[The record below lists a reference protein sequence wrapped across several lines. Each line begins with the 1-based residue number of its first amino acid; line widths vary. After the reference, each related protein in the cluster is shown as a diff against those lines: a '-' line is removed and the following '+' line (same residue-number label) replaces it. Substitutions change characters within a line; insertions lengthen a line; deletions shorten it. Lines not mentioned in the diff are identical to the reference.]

1 MPLAAGTR
9 RGPYEIPQQPSLV
22 SRVWNNGGYM
32 DIDQRIEAL
41 TMNLELTAHEV
52 SDLRAAFAERDKA
65 AAERDKAWA
74 ERDKAAAERDKAA
87 AERDKAWAERDK
99 ITALELSHM
108 RENIN
113 TLAQSANSLLVVASR
128 HETRISRVESQ
139 LNS

>member
-22 SRVWNNGGYM
+22 SRVWDNGGYM

-65 AAERDKAWA
+65 AAERDKAW
-74 ERDKAAAERDKAA
+74 

>member
-22 SRVWNNGGYM
+22 SRVWNNGRYM

-65 AAERDKAWA
+65 AAERDKA
-74 ERDKAAAERDKAA
+74 AAERDRAW

-108 RENIN
+108 SENIN

>member
-22 SRVWNNGGYM
+22 SRVWDSGRYM

-65 AAERDKAWA
+65 AAERDKA
-74 ERDKAAAERDKAA
+74 AAERDRAW

-108 RENIN
+108 SENIN